1 MPRGAGTIWR
11 CMKRLCRT
19 GRGGERKEGEM
30 KEREGGGGG
39 GGGTEFHE
47 FSSNF
52 TQNSIPCALSTF
64 FDIYSFLEVKF
75 SLK

>member
-1 MPRGAGTIWR
+1 
-11 CMKRLCRT
+11 
-19 GRGGERKEGEM
+19 M

-39 GGGTEFHE
+39 EGGTEFHA

-64 FDIYSFLEVKF
+64 FDIYSFFEVKF
-75 SLK
+75 CGKVIVSEEPTHPAHPTC